1 MSTPTP
7 AATEAPKPQ
16 LIATGLKTKKQ
27 YLLRVTDT
35 GRVFTD
41 PTTGEEYDDAGFKA
55 LEGDYTQARGYL
67 SNEAKKTG
75 WTGKGNRRLEQ
86 GASDAPVVVPEMGG
100 LGALAEALKKKV
112 APAMEPTPMPT
123 MEPKK
128 EPTKESMLGMDDEI
142 RRAMEMDEVVL

>member
-41 PTTGEEYDDAGFKA
+41 PTTGEEYDDAGFKE

-67 SNEAKKTG
+67 SNEAKKMG

-86 GASDAPVVVPEMGG
+86 GASDAPVVIDPGAGG
-100 LGALAEALKKKV
+100 LGALAEALKKQKS
-112 APAMEPTPMPT
+112 ATPPPM
-123 MEPKK
+123 M
-128 EPTKESMLGMDDEI
+128 
-142 RRAMEMDEVVL
+142 